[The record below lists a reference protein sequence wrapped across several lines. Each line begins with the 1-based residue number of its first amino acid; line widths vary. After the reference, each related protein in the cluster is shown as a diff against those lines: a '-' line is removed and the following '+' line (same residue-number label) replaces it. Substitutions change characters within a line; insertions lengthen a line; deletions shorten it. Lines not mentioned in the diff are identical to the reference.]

1 MINSTLKTD
10 FDNDNRDF
18 DKISIPYDKEAV
30 RLEAAGTLT
39 RKNNLLSQFGISC
52 IGEDCCPDSSGL
64 VYDPVKNKCVVKE
77 VFSEYDGG
85 YLTNTLGG
93 IIDGSI
99 DGLLGRS
106 NQVSNYSIVEPY
118 LTKEQLAGTSLNNS
132 NTTLFNNPSL

>member
-1 MINSTLKTD
+1 M
-10 FDNDNRDF
+10 
-18 DKISIPYDKEAV
+18 
-30 RLEAAGTLT
+30 
-39 RKNNLLSQFGISC
+39 SC

-85 YLTNTLGG
+85 YLTNTN
-93 IIDGSI
+93 

-118 LTKEQLAGTSLNNS
+118 LTKEQLAGTSLNYS
-132 NTTLFNNPSL
+132 NTTAFYNPSL